1 MTEPRYRRSGARGV
15 ALAITLAAFAV
26 TAIRTATALDPQPGP
41 GAQPA
46 CEAQWP
52 AGVLL
57 ARLATLARG
66 FNLTSWLDASPL
78 RRPDMAVLTRLHARG
93 FTHVRLPVTAE
104 FLMDAFSG
112 AQEIARQSAELDRA
126 IDGLIAIGF
135 GVSLDMHP
143 GSRFAELYLAE
154 PKRAYDLLEALWRSL
169 ARRYAHRPADR
180 LFFEVLNEP
189 NVNRRVWNADGPRLV
204 EAIRREAPAH
214 TIVYGGTHY
223 QRIDALDEM
232 RPVGDAN
239 VVYAVHFYDPMV
251 FTHQGLDWS
260 ADDPLRFL
268 QGVPFP
274 AQLTDRAVERLL
286 QRLAMEGRAAAAAQ
300 LVIQLRRPWTD
311 ERIDA
316 EFARAQAWAAGQ
328 RTAVIVNE
336 FGVLSWK
343 AAPAARVRWLAAVR
357 RAAERHCIG
366 WAHWDYAD
374 GFGFVRRLEDGRERP
389 DEAIVSALVGG

>member
-1 MTEPRYRRSGARGV
+1 
-15 ALAITLAAFAV
+15 
-26 TAIRTATALDPQPGP
+26 
-41 GAQPA
+41 
-46 CEAQWP
+46 
-52 AGVLL
+52 
-57 ARLATLARG
+57 
-66 FNLTSWLDASPL
+66 
-78 RRPDMAVLTRLHARG
+78 
-93 FTHVRLPVTAE
+93 
-104 FLMDAFSG
+104 
-112 AQEIARQSAELDRA
+112 
-126 IDGLIAIGF
+126 
-135 GVSLDMHP
+135 
-143 GSRFAELYLAE
+143 
-154 PKRAYDLLEALWRSL
+154 
-169 ARRYAHRPADR
+169 
-180 LFFEVLNEP
+180 
-189 NVNRRVWNADGPRLV
+189 
-204 EAIRREAPAH
+204 
-214 TIVYGGTHY
+214 
-223 QRIDALDEM
+223 M

-274 AQLTDRAVERLL
+274 AQLTDPAVGRLL

-300 LVIQLRRPWTD
+300 LMVQLRRPWTD